1 MKLNDFFENAFLFSI
16 GTLYFCIVGF
26 ALAFIIGYLI

>member
-1 MKLNDFFENAFLFSI
+1 MKLNDFFEDAFLFSI

-26 ALAFIIGYLI
+26 ALAFVIGYFI

>member
-1 MKLNDFFENAFLFSI
+1 MKLNDFFEDALLFSI
-16 GTLYFCIVGF
+16 GTLYLCIVGF

>member
-1 MKLNDFFENAFLFSI
+1 MKLNDFFEDAVLFSI